1 MLCKY
6 VPFES
11 ISRCGFSMLNS
22 WEAVTVSEAETI
34 LLGQAIGKILR
45 PGDAVLLQG
54 DLGSGKTRLA
64 KGIVSIAA
72 RVAIDE
78 VVSPT
83 YTLINRFEGE
93 FPVYHADLYRIES
106 NQVDEIGLEEPL
118 GSGGALIVE
127 WAEKILDLGGES
139 LRVFI
144 YYTEEEDLR
153 KVVFEWT
160 DKSAWATRLPSVI
173 DEWERRNPS
182 VGATNFVMEQ

>member
-1 MLCKY
+1 
-6 VPFES
+6 
-11 ISRCGFSMLNS
+11 MLNS

-45 PGDAVLLQG
+45 PGDAVLLRG

-64 KGIVSIAA
+64 KGIVFIAA
-72 RVAIDE
+72 RVAIDD

>member
-1 MLCKY
+1 VLCNY

-64 KGIVSIAA
+64 KGIVFIAA
-72 RVAIDE
+72 RVAIDD